1 MVTAYIPRKSRLII
15 NVWAIGRD
23 PRVWTE
29 PEKFNAERFVGSNID
44 LRGHDFELIPFGA
57 GRRSCPGVQL
67 GLSVF
72 RLVVAQLVHCFDWEL
87 PNNMLPTELD
97 MTEEFG
103 ITSTP
108 RAKNLL
114 AIPTYRLHK

>member
-29 PEKFNAERFVGSNID
+29 PEKFNPERFVGSNID

-67 GLSVF
+67 GLSVV

-97 MTEEFG
+97 MTE
-103 ITSTP
+103 
-108 RAKNLL
+108 
-114 AIPTYRLHK
+114 